1 MALSVVRL
9 PPGTVM
15 LLHMLSWA
23 VARHEPDACLAVQTT
38 ELPSVPNDCALSSSR
53 HRSSHVTALC
63 LQALKRFTIL
73 QHVAA
78 AAMAACGLV
87 GSAAYGAGLRFPD
100 ARLIGL
106 AAGAALFALAYKKVK
121 DIRQLFI
128 FKDYRHPD
136 HN

>member
-1 MALSVVRL
+1 MLVTWGYDAAAHAEPGVV
-9 PPGTVM
+9 
-15 LLHMLSWA
+15 
-23 VARHEPDACLAVQTT
+23 RHEPDACLAVLQNA
-38 ELPSVPNDCALSSSR
+38 LPALAAHLAR
-53 HRSSHVTALC
+53 CVVTCFGHSPQSTGFC

-78 AAMAACGLV
+78 AAMAVCGLV
-87 GSAAYGAGLRFPD
+87 GSAAFGAGLRFPD

-106 AAGAALFALAYKKVK
+106 AAGAAIFALAYKKMK

-136 HN
+136 HT